1 MGHYLT
7 DGNKV
12 LHTNAPEGAAVSPSQ
27 CELIAEG
34 SSSEKAHFLA
44 IAANAFKEPMVE
56 GELQLDCYLKAEVG
70 EPKFTLLARD
80 PLAPFMVAL
89 WGALRKGDTASAV
102 CLFADMVAD
111 PAHNYRVNPAMRSSP
126 EKLASAANI
135 ANEMVEWRKGKGLEA
150 FEVHT
155 VS

>member
-1 MGHYLT
+1 M
-7 DGNKV
+7 
-12 LHTNAPEGAAVSPSQ
+12 
-27 CELIAEG
+27 AE
-34 SSSEKAHFLA
+34 E
-44 IAANAFKEPMVE
+44 
-56 GELQLDCYLKAEVG
+56 QLEMQDCYLKAEEG

-111 PAHNYRVNPAMRSSP
+111 PAHDYRVNPAKRSSP

-135 ANEMVEWRKGKGLEA
+135 ANEMVTWRQGKGLEA

>member
-1 MGHYLT
+1 MRLSHRRKL
-7 DGNKV
+7 NLLLK
-12 LHTNAPEGAAVSPSQ
+12 LQAAKRRIFWR
-27 CELIAEG
+27 L
-34 SSSEKAHFLA
+34 
-44 IAANAFKEPMVE
+44 
-56 GELQLDCYLKAEVG
+56 
-70 EPKFTLLARD
+70 
-80 PLAPFMVAL
+80 
-89 WGALRKGDTASAV
+89 GALRKGDTASAV

-135 ANEMVEWRKGKGLEA
+135 ATDMVKWREGKGLEA